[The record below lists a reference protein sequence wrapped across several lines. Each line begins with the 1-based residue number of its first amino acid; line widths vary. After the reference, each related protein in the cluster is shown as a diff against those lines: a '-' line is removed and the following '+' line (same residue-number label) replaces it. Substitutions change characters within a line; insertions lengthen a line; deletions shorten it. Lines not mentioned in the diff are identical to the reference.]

1 MLYREGLI
9 EVATFEQKFGK
20 GKGTS
25 LADISD
31 VSTFHAKRSK
41 NKGPDARL

>member
-1 MLYREGLI
+1 MYREGLV
-9 EVATFEQKFGK
+9 EVATFEQTFGR

-25 LADISD
+25 LADISGIR
-31 VSTFHAKRSK
+31 TFHAKRSK